1 MRNNGPVLLTFAGI
15 LLSSLGFA
23 QQPQPAQPQPAQTAQ
38 PAQKPQPRNAPA
50 EVGNTPTPNDMY
62 CSGFI
67 TTEKLPDKIFVAGGH
82 NTPDQS
88 RYAGKSDVIFL
99 HGPGLKEGERYQIVR
114 HVRDTNHYEIYP
126 GQKSAVHN
134 AGEPYF
140 EMAIVQVNE
149 VQKDTGIATFE
160 LSCADVMPG
169 DVAIPLVE
177 REAPPFRKVS
187 LERYAPPSGKP
198 QGRILMAKEFDSFLG
213 SKYKAY
219 ISLGADKG
227 LKPGDYLRATRT
239 YSYTYHDAEAG
250 LSRKASEYEDTQVN
264 PQKLPVGDVSSLP
277 RRTLGDMIV
286 LQVHAKSATAM
297 VLTALEDIHVGDG
310 VEVMDISDAPV
321 LPPIRPSFSNAPAP
335 DAANATTTPPKITC
349 SASPASLRAGENASI
364 SCDAVSPDNR
374 PINITYVANGGKL
387 SSNRNQA
394 TLDTTDVGPGPI
406 SVRATAFDDRQ
417 LSASTVV
424 TVNVEAAAPAM
435 PTAQKLM
442 ELDFKPGSGYV
453 DNRSKAVLDDVAL
466 KLQQDPNLTA
476 VLSGSAD
483 AGEPRSMALQRA
495 QNAMVYLTKSKGI
508 DPQRI
513 QVKAGTEPGRK
524 VEVWTLP
531 AGATL
536 PGNAPAQPPQGTI
549 QPQGTVP
556 ATRASSASGAT
567 AGQPDSGD
575 TASSRRSTCARGA
588 TNAATRWELKHLQ
601 RKRRP
606 PRKQTSLGLLTFLGL
621 R

>member
-23 QQPQPAQPQPAQTAQ
+23 QQPQPAQPQPAQTPQA
-38 PAQKPQPRNAPA
+38 AQKPQPRNAPA

-67 TTEKLPDKIFVAGGH
+67 TTEKVPDKIFVAAGH

-114 HVRDTNHYEIYP
+114 HVRDTNHYEIYH
-126 GQKSAVHN
+126 GQKAAVHDH
-134 AGEPYF
+134 GEPYF

-169 DVAIPLVE
+169 DIAIPLVE

-198 QGRILMAKEFDSFLG
+198 QGRILMAKEFDSYLG

-219 ISLGADKG
+219 ISIGADKG

-239 YSYTYHDAEAG
+239 YSYTYHDPEAG

-264 PQKLPVGDVSSLP
+264 PQKLPVGDLSSLP

-335 DAANATTTPPKITC
+335 DAAAATTTPPKITC

-364 SCDAVSPDNR
+364 SCEAVSPDNR

-424 TVNVEAAAPAM
+424 TVNVEAPAPAM

-442 ELDFKPGSGYV
+442 ELDFKPNSGYV

-495 QNAMVYLTKSKGI
+495 QNAMAYLTKSKGI

-536 PGNAPAQPPQGTI
+536 PGNAPAQPPQGTGQQE
-549 QPQGTVP
+549 QPQTTQPPAAEQPPALQPPASQTP
-556 ATRASSASGAT
+556 ATQPPANQPAPT
-567 AGQPDSGD
+567 PPPAG
-575 TASSRRSTCARGA
+575 
-588 TNAATRWELKHLQ
+588 K
-601 RKRRP
+601 
-606 PRKQTSLGLLTFLGL
+606 
-621 R
+621 

>member
-15 LLSSLGFA
+15 LFSSMGFA
-23 QQPQPAQPQPAQTAQ
+23 QQPQPAQPQPAQMPQ
-38 PAQKPQPRNAPA
+38 QAQKPQPRNAPA

-67 TTEKLPDKIFVAGGH
+67 TTEKVPDKIFVAAGH
-82 NTPDQS
+82 NSPDQS
-88 RYAGKSDVIFL
+88 RYAGKSDIIFL

-114 HVRDTNHYEIYP
+114 HVRDTNHYEIYS

-149 VQKDTGIATFE
+149 VQKDTGVATFE

-169 DVAIPLVE
+169 DIAIPLVE

-219 ISLGADKG
+219 VSIGADKG

-239 YSYTYHDAEAG
+239 YSYTYHDPEAG
-250 LSRKASEYEDTQVN
+250 LSRKASEYEDTQVH
-264 PQKLPVGDVSSLP
+264 PQKLPVGDLSSLP

-321 LPPIRPSFSNAPAP
+321 LPAIRPSFSNAPSP
-335 DAANATTTPPKITC
+335 DAANATSTPPKITC
-349 SASPASLRAGENASI
+349 SAAPASLRAGENASI
-364 SCDAVSPDNR
+364 SCEAVSPDNR

-424 TVNVEAAAPAM
+424 TVNVEAPAPAM

-495 QNAMVYLTKSKGI
+495 QNAMAYLTKSKGI

-524 VEVWTLP
+524 VDVWTLP

-549 QPQGTVP
+549 QPQGTVQPQEPVQPAAQPPASQTP
-556 ATRASSASGAT
+556 AT
-567 AGQPDSGD
+567 QPPADQP
-575 TASSRRSTCARGA
+575 AP
-588 TNAATRWELKHLQ
+588 AAQPT
-601 RKRRP
+601 P
-606 PRKQTSLGLLTFLGL
+606 PPGN
-621 R
+621 

>member
-1 MRNNGPVLLTFAGI
+1 MFHPGHFRVPAGVICFPQRVWEEVMRNNRPVLPMFAGVLCASI
-15 LLSSLGFA
+15 LFVNLGYA
-23 QQPQPAQPQPAQTAQ
+23 QQPQPAQP
-38 PAQKPQPRNAPA
+38 AQKTQPRNASA

-67 TTEKLPDKIFVAGGH
+67 TTEKVPDKIFVAAGH

-99 HGPGLKEGERYQIVR
+99 HGPGLKEGERYQIIR
-114 HVRDTNHYEIYP
+114 HVKDTNHYEIYS

-169 DVAIPLVE
+169 DIAVPLVE

-219 ISLGADKG
+219 LSIGADKG

-239 YSYTYHDAEAG
+239 YSYTYHDPEAG
-250 LSRKASEYEDTQVN
+250 LSRKASEYEDTQVH
-264 PQKLPVGDVSSLP
+264 PQKLPVGDLSSLP

-321 LPPIRPSFSNAPAP
+321 LPPITPSFSNAPQP
-335 DAANATTTPPKITC
+335 DAANSTTTPPKITC

-364 SCDAVSPDNR
+364 TCDAASPDNR

-483 AGEPRSMALQRA
+483 PGEPRSMALQRA
-495 QNAMVYLTKSKGI
+495 QNAMTYLTKSKGI

-524 VEVWTLP
+524 VDVWTLP

-536 PGNAPAQPPQGTI
+536 PGNAPAQPPQGTMQQEPA
-549 QPQGTVP
+549 QPAAQPPDSTTP
-556 ATRASSASGAT
+556 ATPPPT
-567 AGQPDSGD
+567 DQP
-575 TASSRRSTCARGA
+575 
-588 TNAATRWELKHLQ
+588 AATPQ
-601 RKRRP
+601 PTP
-606 PRKQTSLGLLTFLGL
+606 PPEFF
-621 R
+621 

>member
-23 QQPQPAQPQPAQTAQ
+23 QQPQPAQPQPAQTPQ

-50 EVGNTPTPNDMY
+50 QVGNTPTPNDMY

-67 TTEKLPDKIFVAGGH
+67 TTEKVPDKIFVAAGH
-82 NTPDQS
+82 NSPDQS
-88 RYAGKSDVIFL
+88 RYAGQSDVIFL
-99 HGPGLKEGERYQIVR
+99 HGHGMKEGERYQIVR
-114 HVRDTNHYEIYP
+114 HVRDTNHYEIYR
-126 GQKSAVHN
+126 GQKSAVHDH
-134 AGEPYF
+134 GEPYF
-140 EMAIVQVNE
+140 EMAIVKVNE
-149 VQKDTGIATFE
+149 VQKDTGVATFE

-169 DVAIPLVE
+169 DIAIPLVE
-177 REAPPFRKVS
+177 REAPPFRKVT

-219 ISLGADKG
+219 LSIGADKG

-239 YSYTYHDAEAG
+239 YSYSYHDPEAG
-250 LSRKASEYEDTQVN
+250 LSLKASEYEDTQVH
-264 PQKLPVGDVSSLP
+264 PQKLPVGELSSMP

-321 LPPIRPSFSNAPAP
+321 LPPINPSFSNAPQP
-335 DAANATTTPPKITC
+335 DAANATTMPPKITC
-349 SASPASLRAGENASI
+349 SASPASLRAGESASV
-364 SCDAVSPDNR
+364 SCEAVSPDNR

-406 SVRATAFDDRQ
+406 AVRATAFDDRQ

-424 TVNVEAAAPAM
+424 TVNVEAPAPAM

-495 QNAMVYLTKSKGI
+495 QNAMAYLTKSKGI

-524 VEVWTLP
+524 VDVWTLP

-556 ATRASSASGAT
+556 QQEPAQPAAQPPASQTPAT
-567 AGQPDSGD
+567 QPPADQP
-575 TASSRRSTCARGA
+575 AP
-588 TNAATRWELKHLQ
+588 AAQPT
-601 RKRRP
+601 P
-606 PRKQTSLGLLTFLGL
+606 PPQG
-621 R
+621 

>member
-1 MRNNGPVLLTFAGI
+1 MRNNGPVRLTFAGI
-15 LLSSLGFA
+15 LFASILFANLFFANQGFA
-23 QQPQPAQPQPAQTAQ
+23 QQPQPAQPQPAQKA
-38 PAQKPQPRNAPA
+38 QPRNAAA

-67 TTEKLPDKIFVAGGH
+67 TTEKVPDKIFVAAGH

-88 RYAGKSDVIFL
+88 RYAGKSDIIFL
-99 HGPGLKEGERYQIVR
+99 HGPGLKEGERYQIIR
-114 HVRDTNHYEIYP
+114 HVKDTNHYEIYS
-126 GQKSAVHN
+126 GQKSAVRDH
-134 AGEPYF
+134 GEPYF

-169 DVAIPLVE
+169 DIAVPLVE
-177 REAPPFRKVS
+177 REAPPFRKVT

-219 ISLGADKG
+219 LSIGADKG

-239 YSYTYHDAEAG
+239 YSYTYHDPEAG
-250 LSRKASEYEDTQVN
+250 LSRKASEYEDTQVH
-264 PQKLPVGDVSSLP
+264 PQKLPVGDLSSLP

-321 LPPIRPSFSNAPAP
+321 LPPITPSFSNAPQP
-335 DAANATTTPPKITC
+335 DAANSTTTPPKITC
-349 SASPASLRAGENASI
+349 SASPTSLRAGENASI
-364 SCDAVSPDNR
+364 TCDAASPDNR

-424 TVNVEAAAPAM
+424 TVNVEAQAPAM

-442 ELDFKPGSGYV
+442 ELDFKPNSGYV

-483 AGEPRSMALQRA
+483 PGEPRSMALQRA
-495 QNAMVYLTKSKGI
+495 QNAMTYLTKSKGI

-524 VEVWTLP
+524 VDVWTLP

-536 PGNAPAQPPQGTI
+536 PGNAPAQPPPGTM
-549 QPQGTVP
+549 QPQGTTQPQEPAQPAAQPPASQSP
-556 ATRASSASGAT
+556 ATQPPSADQPTAT
-567 AGQPDSGD
+567 PQP
-575 TASSRRSTCARGA
+575 T
-588 TNAATRWELKHLQ
+588 
-601 RKRRP
+601 P
-606 PRKQTSLGLLTFLGL
+606 PPGN
-621 R
+621 